1 MRDESVWYLPHH
13 CESKPGKVRVVFDC
27 AATYAG
33 VSLNNQCH
41 QGPDLNNKLIGV
53 LLRFRQYPY
62 AVMADIESMY
72 LQVKIPI
79 YDRNALRFLWG
90 ERGEVKEYRMT
101 SHLFGGVWCVSSSTY
116 TLRKTVKDFPTNE
129 LIKDTV
135 HRGFYVDDMLKSVIE
150 PSEAWSV
157 VNDTKWVLRRG
168 GFNLTKFVVNHLL
181 IESKP

>member
-1 MRDESVWYLPHH
+1 
-13 CESKPGKVRVVFDC
+13 
-27 AATYAG
+27 
-33 VSLNNQCH
+33 
-41 QGPDLNNKLIGV
+41 
-53 LLRFRQYPY
+53 
-62 AVMADIESMY
+62 MADIESMY

-101 SHLFGGVWCVSSSTY
+101 SHLFGGVWCASSSTY

-150 PSEAWSV
+150 RSEAWSV
-157 VNDTKWVLRRG
+157 VNDTKRVLSWG
-168 GFNLTKFVVNHLL
+168 GFNLTKFVVSKCSSLL
-181 IESKP
+181 NQNPKEDRVNEVKELMPHIVSRALGIRWEVSNDCFYYVSKIRVGTTE